1 LHDFSGVLTTLQCF
15 YNILMNEKEFLI
27 RFGKN
32 LKIQRIKKE
41 YTQEQLAEIVD
52 MHEKHIGKIETG
64 CQNVTLKTVYR
75 LASALF

>member
-1 LHDFSGVLTTLQCF
+1 
-15 YNILMNEKEFLI
+15 MNEKEFLI

>member
-1 LHDFSGVLTTLQCF
+1 MD
-15 YNILMNEKEFLI
+15 EKEFLL

-32 LKIQRIKKE
+32 LKIQRIKKG

-64 CQNVTLKTVYR
+64 HQNVTLRTVNR
-75 LASALF
+75 LATALEIDPLRFFLK